1 MTSFGPMNRPLPWLY
16 NQPEDHAL
24 LIVFGG
30 LPGAGKTTLAKAVV
44 KKYAAVYLRI
54 DTIEMA
60 IRSSNVLRDDVGP
73 AGYVSAYWVAEE
85 NLRLGQA
92 VVADSVNALQ
102 ITRDSW
108 AQVARNALVSL
119 VEVEVVCSDAA
130 ELRKRIESRP
140 PDLDGLP
147 PLTWES
153 VCERKYE
160 KWSTPHL
167 VIDTARKSLSEAQ
180 HELIERLASA
190 NHLSR

>member
-1 MTSFGPMNRPLPWLY
+1 M
-16 NQPEDHAL
+16 

-60 IRSSNVLRDDVGP
+60 IRSSNVLRDDIGP

-85 NLRLGQA
+85 NLRLGQV

-102 ITRDSW
+102 IIRESW
-108 AQVARNALVSL
+108 AQVARNARVRL
-119 VEVEVVCSDAA
+119 VEVEVICSDAA
-130 ELRKRIESRP
+130 EHRRRVESRP
-140 PDLDGLP
+140 PEIDGLR
-147 PLTWES
+147 PLTWEG

-167 VIDTARKSLSEAQ
+167 VIDTARKSVREAQ
-180 HELIERLASA
+180 HELIESLASA
-190 NHLSR
+190 EH